1 MKEFI
6 FFPFISK
13 AHTHTNVIC
22 THNISALNC
31 FVVNRTY
38 VVEIQNRVL
47 VPLGPSSI
55 SAVAELVFFID
66 FYRLHY
72 MK

>member
-22 THNISALNC
+22 TNNISALNC

-47 VPLGPSSI
+47 APLGPSSI